1 MDESFFPVLWQ
12 DGYRSAWIDR
22 FLAGEPTRAEPFR
35 RQQGRGQAEGWPS
48 TDVTEPGWPLRR
60 QSTRLRSIGSA
71 QHQVTAGASAAEIW
85 RQHVDA
91 AVQPIL
97 ELRGLSR
104 HFGGLIAVNDLSLA
118 VQPGTIHGLI
128 GPNGAGKTTT
138 FNVISGFYSPT
149 AGTVVYQS
157 RDVSGMRTS
166 ALAAL
171 GLVRTFQGVTLFKEF
186 TVIDNVRVGC
196 HRAARAAFLSRI
208 LGTDRDIEARATEQ
222 ALELLKF
229 FGLHELRYEL
239 AANLSH
245 GHARALGMAVAFAA
259 TPKLI
264 LLDEP
269 FTGMNP
275 EETRT
280 MMTLI
285 RGVRDHGVTIML
297 VEHDMQA
304 VMGLCDTITVMNFGS
319 LLTEGTPAEVRNDAA
334 VIEAY
339 LGRPDH
345 AA

>member
-1 MDESFFPVLWQ
+1 M
-12 DGYRSAWIDR
+12 
-22 FLAGEPTRAEPFR
+22 
-35 RQQGRGQAEGWPS
+35 
-48 TDVTEPGWPLRR
+48 
-60 QSTRLRSIGSA
+60 
-71 QHQVTAGASAAEIW
+71 
-85 RQHVDA
+85 DA
-91 AVQPIL
+91 AVRPIL
-97 ELRGLSR
+97 EVRGLSR
-104 HFGGLIAVNDLSLA
+104 HFGGLTALNNLSFA

-138 FNVISGFYSPT
+138 FNVISGFYPPT
-149 AGTVVYQS
+149 AGSVIYQG

-171 GLVRTFQGVTLFKEF
+171 GLVRTFQGVTLFREF

-196 HRAARAAFLSRI
+196 HGSGRAGFLSRI
-208 LGTDRDIEARATEQ
+208 LGTDRDVEASATER
-222 ALELLKF
+222 AEALLKF
-229 FGLHELRYEL
+229 FGLHDLRNEL
-239 AANLSH
+239 AGNLSH

-259 TPKLI
+259 EPKLI

-285 RGVRDHGVTIML
+285 RAVRDRGVTVML

-304 VMGLCDTITVMNFGS
+304 VMGLCDIITVMNFGS
-319 LLTEGTPAEVRNDAA
+319 LLTEGTPAEVRKNPA